1 VNDYEQQ
8 QKRLEEYQ
16 KRLSEV
22 QSQKLLIE
30 RTRDEAN
37 RIRELVRWTEQS
49 KIQQLQKAQQQLKI
63 AIQDKRFQAI
73 HKHTAEIKH
82 LQYQAQHY
90 KKTVRTAHLVNKL
103 DKTNSS
109 LNQKIDK
116 QIENMATKEAQA
128 QNIISRKITQFENDI
143 KSVHLKYMNKQSE
156 QLNIKAENAN
166 KKLLAGLKSNQLSK
180 PIYKDSI
187 KGFSVAQDKNLTI
200 YISKKSGV
208 KITDKQNVLTATGG
222 TDSQKAEALIEI
234 AKAKGWNLDNVS
246 FQAYLLNVPF

>member
-103 DKTNSS
+103 
-109 LNQKIDK
+109 
-116 QIENMATKEAQA
+116 EN
-128 QNIISRKITQFENDI
+128 
-143 KSVHLKYMNKQSE
+143 
-156 QLNIKAENAN
+156 
-166 KKLLAGLKSNQLSK
+166 
-180 PIYKDSI
+180 
-187 KGFSVAQDKNLTI
+187 
-200 YISKKSGV
+200 
-208 KITDKQNVLTATGG
+208 
-222 TDSQKAEALIEI
+222 
-234 AKAKGWNLDNVS
+234 
-246 FQAYLLNVPF
+246 